1 MSSSNNNFLMLAAA
15 RYPVSDSMYPEM
27 RARNLRLRGDYVFM
41 LEQCR
46 TNPAYFV
53 RMPNGL
59 DDYPAHCEPF
69 TEDDTKGWITVRR
82 KIRVKRVKTDEE
94 LNYEAAQMHDYWEA
108 ESVDSQSY
116 VLPSGEHN
124 GALFDIGARF

>member
-1 MSSSNNNFLMLAAA
+1 MSSSTNFIMLAAA
-15 RYPVSDSMYPEM
+15 RYPISDSMYPEM
-27 RARNLRLRGDYVFM
+27 RARNIRLRGDYTHL

-46 TNPAYFV
+46 SNPAYFA

-59 DDYPAHCEPF
+59 DEYPAICEPF
-69 TEDDTKGWITVRR
+69 MEDDSKGWTTVRR
-82 KIRVKRVKTDEE
+82 KIRVKRVKSDEE

-108 ESVDSQSY
+108 QSVDSQSY
-116 VLPSGEHN
+116 ALPSGEHN

>member
-1 MSSSNNNFLMLAAA
+1 MLASA
-15 RYPVSDSMYPEM
+15 RYPLESQRV
-27 RARNLRLRGDYVFM
+27 LREDYIH
-41 LEQCR
+41 LLQQCKSS
-46 TNPAYFV
+46 PAYFA

-59 DDYPAHCEPF
+59 DDYPAHCEPYMP
-69 TEDDTKGWITVRR
+69 DDNKGWITVKR
-82 KIRVKRVKTDEE
+82 KIRVKRIKSNEQLD
-94 LNYEAAQMHDYWEA
+94 YEAEQMHDYWEA

>member
-1 MSSSNNNFLMLAAA
+1 MSSSTNKFFMLAAA
-15 RYPVSDSMYPEM
+15 RYPVNDSMYPEL
-27 RARNLRLRGDYVFM
+27 RARNVRLRTEYIHL

-46 TNPAYFV
+46 SNPAYFV

-59 DDYPAHCEPF
+59 DDYPCHCEPF
-69 TEDDTKGWITVRR
+69 MEDDLKGWTTVRR

-94 LNYEAAQMHDYWEA
+94 LDYEAAQMHDYWETT
-108 ESVDSQSY
+108 SVDSQNY
-116 VLPSGEHN
+116 VLPAAEHN

>member
-1 MSSSNNNFLMLAAA
+1 MLASA
-15 RYPVSDSMYPEM
+15 RYPLESQRV
-27 RARNLRLRGDYVFM
+27 LRGDYIH
-41 LEQCR
+41 LLQQCKS
-46 TNPAYFV
+46 NPAYFV

-59 DDYPAHCEPF
+59 DDYPARCEPYMS
-69 TEDDTKGWITVRR
+69 DDIKGWTTIKR
-82 KIRVKRVKTDEE
+82 KIRVKRVKSNEQLD
-94 LNYEAAQMHDYWEA
+94 YEAEQMHDPWEA

>member
-1 MSSSNNNFLMLAAA
+1 MSSSNFAMLASA
-15 RYPVSDSMYPEM
+15 RYPLESQRV
-27 RARNLRLRGDYVFM
+27 LREDYIH
-41 LEQCR
+41 LLQQCKS
-46 TNPAYFV
+46 NPAYFA

-59 DDYPAHCEPF
+59 DDYPAHCEPYMP
-69 TEDDTKGWITVRR
+69 DDNKGWITIKR
-82 KIRVKRVKTDEE
+82 KIRVKRIKSNEQLD
-94 LNYEAAQMHDYWEA
+94 YEAEQMHDYWEA